1 MSNADHRPNLLD
13 VLRDEGLDG
22 LVRALAGDAGLHR
35 ALIRYGRA
43 TLVAAASDEVALIWA
58 RMYLEPILDLEPAP
72 EGEPARFAAVFVPGD
87 VLGDLVA
94 ALPWDGGERLIHFA
108 KTARVAHIPGYTCVH
123 DTVSAMLYLVEAATG
138 RVVSIGAATGVNFR
152 DLARQCRE
160 LLLGDLLADGW
171 LVLHASAVA
180 RDGRAWI
187 FAGDKGSGK
196 TTLALKLLGAD
207 LGFGY
212 LANDRLLARVNA
224 DGAVQIKPYA
234 MSVRLGGATARNH
247 PRLRPHLHYFDH
259 FEASI
264 LPLERQFIHEDKL
277 ELTVG
282 EYASI
287 VGFDVAGEAVLD
299 RVVLPTMDF
308 TDPATE
314 VNITAPNPQ
323 QAFDLL
329 LGSVLIPD
337 PDGTSWLREL
347 TGAKDELT
355 DAMQRTVQAMAAT
368 GAARL
373 RGGPDAI
380 IAALLT
386 AHAAPTAPADAEDA

>member
-1 MSNADHRPNLLD
+1 
-13 VLRDEGLDG
+13 
-22 LVRALAGDAGLHR
+22 
-35 ALIRYGRA
+35 
-43 TLVAAASDEVALIWA
+43 
-58 RMYLEPILDLEPAP
+58 MYLAPILDLEPAP
-72 EGEPARFAAVFVPGD
+72 EGAPARFAAVFVPGD
-87 VLGDLVA
+87 VLDDLVA
-94 ALPWDGGERLIHFA
+94 TLPWDGGERLIHFA
-108 KTARVAHIPGYTCVH
+108 KTARVAHVPGYTCVH
-123 DTVSAMLYLVEAATG
+123 DNVAAMLYLVEAATG
-138 RVVSIGAATGVNFR
+138 RVVSIGTATGVNFR

-212 LANDRLLARVNA
+212 LANDRLLARLDA
-224 DGAVQIKPYA
+224 DGAVEIKPYP
-234 MSVRLGGATARNH
+234 MSVRLGGATMRNH

-259 FEASI
+259 FEAAI
-264 LPLERQFIHEDKL
+264 LPLERQFVHEDKL

-287 VGFDVAGEAVLD
+287 VGFDVAGEAVLE

-308 TDPATE
+308 TNPATE
-314 VNITAPNPQ
+314 VNVTAPQPQ

-329 LGSVLIPD
+329 LRSVLIPD
-337 PDGTSWLREL
+337 ADGASWLREL

-355 DAMQRTVQAMAAT
+355 DAMRQTVQAMATT

-373 RGGPDAI
+373 RGGPDAMI
-380 IAALLT
+380 TALLT
-386 AHAAPTAPADAEDA
+386 AHVGPVDAEDAKSVTGTSLCPAATHRTYIRP